1 MIMVRI
7 LVNLLS
13 PESTVR
19 DTKKLSFDAE
29 REGALL
35 HIKHNWKWNHDIP
48 DVDPKCFEVVWKL
61 TEKLVRH
68 YEGLVRG
75 KVPWISL
82 SRLVFAGKH
91 KVLIFTP
98 EKNKSGKVWGD
109 TVGVWGLC
117 EAVLALFCG
126 MGRAPAH
133 SIGVEFRLAE
143 VDLFWAGDKQQS
155 IITIF
160 SASSWVC

>member
-1 MIMVRI
+1 MVRI

-13 PESTVR
+13 PESAMR
-19 DTKKLSFDAE
+19 DSKKLSFDTE
-29 REGALL
+29 RESALL

-91 KVLIFTP
+91 KVLIFSP
-98 EKNKSGKVWGD
+98 EKKNLGKFGEILWEFEGWVRRCWLFSVGWG
-109 TVGVWGLC
+109 GLQ
-117 EAVLALFCG
+117 LIPLG
-126 MGRAPAH
+126 LSSDWR
-133 SIGVEFRLAE
+133 R
-143 VDLFWAGDKQQS
+143 W
-155 IITIF
+155 IF
-160 SASSWVC
+160 SGPVINNKA

>member
-7 LVNLLS
+7 FVNLLS
-13 PESTVR
+13 PESAMR
-19 DTKKLSFDAE
+19 DSKKLSFDAE
-29 REGALL
+29 RESSLL
-35 HIKHNWKWNHDIP
+35 HIKHNWKWKHDIP
-48 DVDPKCFEVVWKL
+48 DVDHKCLEVVWKL

-98 EKNKSGKVWGD
+98 EKNQMWESLGRYCGSLRVVWGAAGSFLWD
-109 TVGVWGLC
+109 GEGSSSFHWGWVQIGGGGSFL
-117 EAVLALFCG
+117 
-126 MGRAPAH
+126 GR
-133 SIGVEFRLAE
+133 
-143 VDLFWAGDKQQS
+143 
-155 IITIF
+155 
-160 SASSWVC
+160 

>member
-1 MIMVRI
+1 MVRT

-29 REGALL
+29 RESSLL

-98 EKNKSGKVWGD
+98 EKTKSGKVWGD
-109 TVGVWGLC
+109 TVGVWGLG
-117 EAVLALFCG
+117 EVVLALGFSVG
-126 MGRAPAH
+126 WGGLQLIPLELSSDWR
-133 SIGVEFRLAE
+133 
-143 VDLFWAGDKQQS
+143 WAGDKQQS
-155 IITIF
+155 IITI
-160 SASSWVC
+160 SLYPPGLTAQT